1 MSGRPCLE
9 ATRLAR
15 RVLHPPCGPERVAD
29 RYFFIYQTPEEPDG
43 LSPWR
48 YQTAS
53 GVEPPRG
60 SIYLRSS
67 GATLPDLVA
76 DLRSDAIRII
86 LEGRIGP
93 GRKGGRE
100 GLLLRPPR
108 PPLSRFVMKLHGGRR
123 GLLLNSANTCR
134 RPPVATG
141 KAIGQ
146 NDSAAYFLVKLRG
159 QCAGRKT
166 RKVRWKAR

>member
-1 MSGRPCLE
+1 
-9 ATRLAR
+9 
-15 RVLHPPCGPERVAD
+15 
-29 RYFFIYQTPEEPDG
+29 
-43 LSPWR
+43 
-48 YQTAS
+48 
-53 GVEPPRG
+53 
-60 SIYLRSS
+60 
-67 GATLPDLVA
+67 
-76 DLRSDAIRII
+76 
-86 LEGRIGP
+86 
-93 GRKGGRE
+93 
-100 GLLLRPPR
+100 
-108 PPLSRFVMKLHGGRR
+108 MKLHGGRR